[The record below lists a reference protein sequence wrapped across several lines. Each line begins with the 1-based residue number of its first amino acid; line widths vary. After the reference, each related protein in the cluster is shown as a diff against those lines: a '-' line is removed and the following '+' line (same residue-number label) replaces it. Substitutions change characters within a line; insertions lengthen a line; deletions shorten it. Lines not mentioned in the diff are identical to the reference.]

1 MKIVRL
7 ITYVMNCIE
16 VNWYE
21 KIQKLL
27 QNDHWIMPFLRQQ
40 KSGLFWSIFLNFMTT
55 FAAGALMFV
64 SGFLISRSAQHP
76 ENILII
82 YVPIVLTR
90 AFGIARPVFRYAQR
104 LVSHNWVLRI
114 VSKTRRRLY
123 ESVAST
129 AGSIRGRMQTG
140 DILSLLA
147 DDLDRLQNL
156 YLRTLFPLGAGIML
170 YIFVS
175 IGFGVVNWQ
184 FMLWWFFILAVI
196 LIVIPL
202 LSLKWNYNGVRR
214 QKALQNQ
221 LYTEATDAILGLQDW
236 VLSGRQADLVSRQG
250 KVMSELASVKNKS
263 MKFGWWRDFLIQ
275 MLVLLLTITTL
286 IWAGNQFANDRDLVN
301 YIAAFTLAIFPLV
314 DSFVGVNQGVSEASV
329 YEDSMTRLN
338 QLPAVKKIESAL
350 IPKNTVVKFDKVTF
364 AYADK
369 TIIDHLDLTITS
381 GEKIALLGRSGAGKT
396 TILKLLA
403 GDINPNQGE
412 VTIGGQPVSQLQP
425 KMSELVAVLDQQAYL
440 FDSTILNN
448 VRMGNI
454 HASDDAVAEA
464 IKQAGLQPLI
474 DALPEGYHTQMREA
488 GARFSGGEQQ
498 RFALARILLQAAPI
512 VVLDEPTVSLDPKTE
527 HDVLTQIFSVLQ
539 DRTIIWVTHH
549 LTGIENVDKV
559 YFLEAG
565 KFVLSGKPSLLRD
578 ESERFKQL
586 LLMDQY

>member
-1 MKIVRL
+1 MK
-7 ITYVMNCIE
+7 
-16 VNWYE
+16 

-27 QNDHWIMPFLRQQ
+27 QNDHWIIPFLRQQ

-55 FAAGALMFV
+55 FASGALMFV

-184 FMLWWFFILAVI
+184 FMLWWFLILAVI
-196 LIVIPL
+196 LFVIPL

-250 KVMSELASVKNKS
+250 KVMSELANVKNKS

-314 DSFVGVNQGVSEASV
+314 DSFVSVNQGVSEASV

-338 QLPAVKKIESAL
+338 QLPAVKKIESVP

-369 TIIDHLDLTITS
+369 TIIDHLDLVIPK

-454 HASDDAVAEA
+454 HASDDAVAAA
-464 IKQAGLQPLI
+464 IKQAGLQTLI

>member
-1 MKIVRL
+1 MK
-7 ITYVMNCIE
+7 
-16 VNWYE
+16 

-40 KSGLFWSIFLNFMTT
+40 KSGLFWSIFLSFMTT

-184 FMLWWFFILAVI
+184 FMLWWFFILAII

-250 KVMSELASVKNKS
+250 KVMSELADVKNKG
-263 MKFGWWRDFLIQ
+263 MKFGWWRDFIIQ

-314 DSFVGVNQGVSEASV
+314 DSFVGVNQGVSEASF
-329 YEDSMTRLN
+329 YEDSITRLN
-338 QLPAVKKIESAL
+338 QLPVVKKIESAP
-350 IPKNTVVKFDKVTF
+350 IPTNTTVKFDKVTF
-364 AYADK
+364 AYDDK
-369 TIIDHLDLTITS
+369 TIIDHLDLTIPT

-403 GDINPNQGE
+403 GDIKPYQGE
-412 VTIGGQPVSQLQP
+412 VTIGGQSVSQLQP

-454 HASDDAVAEA
+454 HASDEAVAAA

-565 KFVLSGKPSLLRD
+565 KFVLSGKPSILRD

>member
-1 MKIVRL
+1 MK
-7 ITYVMNCIE
+7 
-16 VNWYE
+16 

-40 KSGLFWSIFLNFMTT
+40 KSGLFWSIFLSFMTT

-90 AFGIARPVFRYAQR
+90 ASGIARPVFRYAQR

-175 IGFGVVNWQ
+175 IGFGVVNWR
-184 FMLWWFFILAVI
+184 FMLWWFFILAII

-250 KVMSELASVKNKS
+250 KVMSELANVKNKS
-263 MKFGWWRDFLIQ
+263 MKFGWWRDFIIQ

-338 QLPAVKKIESAL
+338 QLPVVKKIESAP
-350 IPKNTVVKFDKVTF
+350 IPKNTTVKFDKVTF
-364 AYADK
+364 AYDDK
-369 TIIDHLDLTITS
+369 TIIDHLDLTIPT

-454 HASDDAVAEA
+454 HASDEAVAAA

>member
-1 MKIVRL
+1 MK
-7 ITYVMNCIE
+7 
-16 VNWYE
+16 

-90 AFGIARPVFRYAQR
+90 AFGIARPVFLYAQR

>member
-1 MKIVRL
+1 MK
-7 ITYVMNCIE
+7 
-16 VNWYE
+16 

-40 KSGLFWSIFLNFMTT
+40 KSGLFWSIFLSFMTT

-175 IGFGVVNWQ
+175 IGFGVVNWR
-184 FMLWWFFILAVI
+184 FMLWWFFILAII

-250 KVMSELASVKNKS
+250 KVMSELANVKNKS
-263 MKFGWWRDFLIQ
+263 MKFGWWRDFIIQ

-338 QLPAVKKIESAL
+338 QLPAVKKIESAP
-350 IPKNTVVKFDKVTF
+350 IPKNTTVKFDKVTF
-364 AYADK
+364 AYDDK
-369 TIIDHLDLTITS
+369 TIIDHLDLTIPT

-454 HASDDAVAEA
+454 HASDEAVAAA

-474 DALPEGYHTQMREA
+474 DVLPEGYHTQMREA

>member
-1 MKIVRL
+1 MK
-7 ITYVMNCIE
+7 
-16 VNWYE
+16 

-40 KSGLFWSIFLNFMTT
+40 KSGLFWSIFLSFMTT

-114 VSKTRRRLY
+114 VSKTRRQLY

-184 FMLWWFFILAVI
+184 FMLWWFFILAII

-250 KVMSELASVKNKS
+250 KVMSELADVKNKG
-263 MKFGWWRDFLIQ
+263 MKFGWWRDFIIQ

-314 DSFVGVNQGVSEASV
+314 DSFVGVNQGVSEASF
-329 YEDSMTRLN
+329 YEDSITRLN
-338 QLPAVKKIESAL
+338 QLPVVKKIESAP
-350 IPKNTVVKFDKVTF
+350 IPTNTTVKFDKVTF
-364 AYADK
+364 AYDDK
-369 TIIDHLDLTITS
+369 TIIDHLDLAIPT

-403 GDINPNQGE
+403 GDINPYQGE
-412 VTIGGQPVSQLQP
+412 VTIGGQSVSQLQP

-454 HASDDAVAEA
+454 HASDEAVAAA

>member
-1 MKIVRL
+1 MK
-7 ITYVMNCIE
+7 
-16 VNWYE
+16 

-250 KVMSELASVKNKS
+250 KVMSELANVKNKS

-549 LTGIENVDKV
+549 LTGIENVDK
-559 YFLEAG
+559 
-565 KFVLSGKPSLLRD
+565 
-578 ESERFKQL
+578 
-586 LLMDQY
+586 

>member
-1 MKIVRL
+1 MK
-7 ITYVMNCIE
+7 
-16 VNWYE
+16 

-549 LTGIENVDKV
+549 LTGIKNVDKV

>member
-1 MKIVRL
+1 MK
-7 ITYVMNCIE
+7 
-16 VNWYE
+16 

-140 DILSLLA
+140 NILSLLA

-175 IGFGVVNWQ
+175 IGFGVVNWR
-184 FMLWWFFILAVI
+184 FMLWWFFILAII

-250 KVMSELASVKNKS
+250 KVMSELADVKNKG
-263 MKFGWWRDFLIQ
+263 MKFGWWRDFIIQ

-338 QLPAVKKIESAL
+338 QLPTVKKIESAP
-350 IPKNTVVKFDKVTF
+350 IPKNTTVKFDKVMF
-364 AYADK
+364 AYDDK
-369 TIIDHLDLTITS
+369 TIIDHLDLTIPT

-403 GDINPNQGE
+403 GDINTNQGE

-454 HASDDAVAEA
+454 HASDDAVAEV

-498 RFALARILLQAAPI
+498 RFALARILLQAAPV

>member
-1 MKIVRL
+1 MK
-7 ITYVMNCIE
+7 
-16 VNWYE
+16 

-175 IGFGVVNWQ
+175 IGFGVVNWR
-184 FMLWWFFILAVI
+184 FMLWWFFILAII

-250 KVMSELASVKNKS
+250 KVMSELADVKNKG
-263 MKFGWWRDFLIQ
+263 MKFGWWRDFIIQ

-338 QLPAVKKIESAL
+338 QLPTVKKIESAP
-350 IPKNTVVKFDKVTF
+350 IPKNTTVKFDKVTF
-364 AYADK
+364 AYDDK
-369 TIIDHLDLTITS
+369 TIIDHLDLTIPT

-403 GDINPNQGE
+403 GDINTNQGE

-454 HASDDAVAEA
+454 HASDDAVAEV

-474 DALPEGYHTQMREA
+474 DALPEGYHTKMREA

-498 RFALARILLQAAPI
+498 RFALARILLQAAPV

>member
-1 MKIVRL
+1 MK
-7 ITYVMNCIE
+7 
-16 VNWYE
+16 

-40 KSGLFWSIFLNFMTT
+40 KSGLFWSIFLSFMTT

-175 IGFGVVNWQ
+175 IGFGVVNWR
-184 FMLWWFFILAVI
+184 FMLWWFFILAII

-250 KVMSELASVKNKS
+250 KVMSELANVKNKS
-263 MKFGWWRDFLIQ
+263 MKFGWWRDFIIQ

-338 QLPAVKKIESAL
+338 QLPAVKKIESAP
-350 IPKNTVVKFDKVTF
+350 IPKNTTVKFDKVTF
-364 AYADK
+364 AYDDK
-369 TIIDHLDLTITS
+369 TIIDHLDLTIPT

-454 HASDDAVAEA
+454 HASDEAVAAA

-498 RFALARILLQAAPI
+498 RFALARILLQAAPV

-565 KFVLSGKPSLLRD
+565 KFVLAGKPSLLRD

>member
-1 MKIVRL
+1 MK
-7 ITYVMNCIE
+7 
-16 VNWYE
+16 

-40 KSGLFWSIFLNFMTT
+40 KSGLFWSIFLSFMTI

-114 VSKTRRRLY
+114 VSKTRRQLY

-184 FMLWWFFILAVI
+184 FMLWWFFILAII

-250 KVMSELASVKNKS
+250 KVMSELADVKNKG
-263 MKFGWWRDFLIQ
+263 MKFGWWRDFIIQ

-314 DSFVGVNQGVSEASV
+314 DSFVGVNQGVSEASF
-329 YEDSMTRLN
+329 YEDSITRLN
-338 QLPAVKKIESAL
+338 QLPVVKKIESAP
-350 IPKNTVVKFDKVTF
+350 IPTNTTVKFDKVTF
-364 AYADK
+364 AYDDK
-369 TIIDHLDLTITS
+369 TIIDHLDLTIPT

-403 GDINPNQGE
+403 GDIKPYQGE
-412 VTIGGQPVSQLQP
+412 VTIGGQSVSQLQP

-454 HASDDAVAEA
+454 HASDEAVAAA

-565 KFVLSGKPSLLRD
+565 KFVLSGKPSILRD

>member
-1 MKIVRL
+1 MK
-7 ITYVMNCIE
+7 
-16 VNWYE
+16 

-412 VTIGGQPVSQLQP
+412 VTIGGQPVSKLQP

>member
-1 MKIVRL
+1 MK
-7 ITYVMNCIE
+7 
-16 VNWYE
+16 

-40 KSGLFWSIFLNFMTT
+40 KSGLFWSIFLSFMTI

-114 VSKTRRRLY
+114 VSKTRRQLY

-184 FMLWWFFILAVI
+184 FMLWWFFILAII

-250 KVMSELASVKNKS
+250 KVMSELADVKNKG
-263 MKFGWWRDFLIQ
+263 MKFGWWRDFIIQ

-314 DSFVGVNQGVSEASV
+314 DSFVGVNQGVSEASF
-329 YEDSMTRLN
+329 YEDSITRLN
-338 QLPAVKKIESAL
+338 QLPVVKKIESAP
-350 IPKNTVVKFDKVTF
+350 IPTNTTVKFDKVTF
-364 AYADK
+364 AYDDK
-369 TIIDHLDLTITS
+369 TIIDHLDLTIPT

-403 GDINPNQGE
+403 GDIKPYQGE
-412 VTIGGQPVSQLQP
+412 VTIGGQSVSQLQP

-454 HASDDAVAEA
+454 HASDEAVAA
-464 IKQAGLQPLI
+464 VIKQAGLQPLI

-565 KFVLSGKPSLLRD
+565 KFVLSGKPSILRD

>member
-1 MKIVRL
+1 MK
-7 ITYVMNCIE
+7 
-16 VNWYE
+16 

-40 KSGLFWSIFLNFMTT
+40 ESGLFWSIFLSFMTI

-114 VSKTRRRLY
+114 VSKTRRQLY

-184 FMLWWFFILAVI
+184 FMLWWFFILAII

-250 KVMSELASVKNKS
+250 KVMSELADVKNKG
-263 MKFGWWRDFLIQ
+263 MKFGWWRDFIIQ

-314 DSFVGVNQGVSEASV
+314 DSFVGVNQGVSEASF
-329 YEDSMTRLN
+329 YEDSITRLN
-338 QLPAVKKIESAL
+338 QLPVVKKIESAP
-350 IPKNTVVKFDKVTF
+350 IPTNTTVKFDKVTF
-364 AYADK
+364 AYDDK
-369 TIIDHLDLTITS
+369 TIIDHLDLTIPT

-403 GDINPNQGE
+403 GDIKPYQGE
-412 VTIGGQPVSQLQP
+412 VTIGGQSVSQLQP

-454 HASDDAVAEA
+454 HASDEAVAAA

-565 KFVLSGKPSLLRD
+565 KFVLSGKPSILRD

>member
-1 MKIVRL
+1 MKK
-7 ITYVMNCIE
+7 T
-16 VNWYE
+16 
-21 KIQKLL
+21 QKLL

-40 KSGLFWSIFLNFMTT
+40 KSGLFWSIFSSFMTT

-175 IGFGVVNWQ
+175 IGFGVVNWR
-184 FMLWWFFILAVI
+184 FMLWWFFILAII

-250 KVMSELASVKNKS
+250 KVMSELADVKNKG
-263 MKFGWWRDFLIQ
+263 MKFGWWRDFIIQ

-314 DSFVGVNQGVSEASV
+314 DSFVGVNQGVSEASF
-329 YEDSMTRLN
+329 YEDSITRLN
-338 QLPAVKKIESAL
+338 QLPVVKKIESAP
-350 IPKNTVVKFDKVTF
+350 IPKNTTVKFDKVTF
-364 AYADK
+364 AYDDK
-369 TIIDHLDLTITS
+369 TIIDHLDLTIPT

-403 GDINPNQGE
+403 GDIKPYQGE
-412 VTIGGQPVSQLQP
+412 VTIGGQSVSQLQP

-454 HASDDAVAEA
+454 HASDEAVAAA

>member
-1 MKIVRL
+1 MK
-7 ITYVMNCIE
+7 
-16 VNWYE
+16 

-40 KSGLFWSIFLNFMTT
+40 KSGLFWSIFLSFMTT

-175 IGFGVVNWQ
+175 IGFGVVNWR
-184 FMLWWFFILAVI
+184 FMLWWFFILAII

-250 KVMSELASVKNKS
+250 KVMSELANVKNKS
-263 MKFGWWRDFLIQ
+263 MKFGWWRDFIIQ

-338 QLPAVKKIESAL
+338 QLPAVKKIESAP
-350 IPKNTVVKFDKVTF
+350 IPKNTTVKFDKVTF
-364 AYADK
+364 AYDDK
-369 TIIDHLDLTITS
+369 TIIDHLDLTIPT

-454 HASDDAVAEA
+454 HASDEAVAAA

-498 RFALARILLQAAPI
+498 RFALARILLQAAPV

>member
-1 MKIVRL
+1 MK
-7 ITYVMNCIE
+7 
-16 VNWYE
+16 

-314 DSFVGVNQGVSEASV
+314 DSFVGVNQGISEASV

>member
-1 MKIVRL
+1 MK
-7 ITYVMNCIE
+7 
-16 VNWYE
+16 

-27 QNDHWIMPFLRQQ
+27 QNDHWIIPFLRQQ

-184 FMLWWFFILAVI
+184 FMLWWFLILAVI
-196 LIVIPL
+196 LFVIPL

-250 KVMSELASVKNKS
+250 KVMSELANVKNKS

-338 QLPAVKKIESAL
+338 QLPAVKKIESVP

-369 TIIDHLDLTITS
+369 TIIDHLDLVIPK

-454 HASDDAVAEA
+454 HASDDAVAAA
-464 IKQAGLQPLI
+464 IKQAGLQTLI

>member
-1 MKIVRL
+1 MK
-7 ITYVMNCIE
+7 
-16 VNWYE
+16 

-40 KSGLFWSIFLNFMTT
+40 KSGLFWSIFLSFMTT

-175 IGFGVVNWQ
+175 IGFGVVNWR
-184 FMLWWFFILAVI
+184 FMLWWFFILAII

-250 KVMSELASVKNKS
+250 KVMSELADVKNKG
-263 MKFGWWRDFLIQ
+263 MKFGWWRDFIIQ

-314 DSFVGVNQGVSEASV
+314 DSFVGVNQGVSEASF
-329 YEDSMTRLN
+329 YEDSITRLN
-338 QLPAVKKIESAL
+338 QLPVVKKIESAP
-350 IPKNTVVKFDKVTF
+350 IPTNTTVKFDKVTF
-364 AYADK
+364 AYDDK
-369 TIIDHLDLTITS
+369 TIIDHLDLTIPT

-454 HASDDAVAEA
+454 HASDEAVAAA

-498 RFALARILLQAAPI
+498 RFALARILLQAAPV

>member
-1 MKIVRL
+1 MK
-7 ITYVMNCIE
+7 
-16 VNWYE
+16 

-40 KSGLFWSIFLNFMTT
+40 KSGLFWSIFLSFMTT

-175 IGFGVVNWQ
+175 IGFGVVNWR
-184 FMLWWFFILAVI
+184 FMLWWFFILAII

-250 KVMSELASVKNKS
+250 KVMSELADVKNKG
-263 MKFGWWRDFLIQ
+263 MKFGWWRDFIIQ

-338 QLPAVKKIESAL
+338 QLPAVKKIESAP
-350 IPKNTVVKFDKVTF
+350 IPKNTTVKFDKVTF
-364 AYADK
+364 AYDDK
-369 TIIDHLDLTITS
+369 TIIDHLDLTIPT

-454 HASDDAVAEA
+454 HASDEAVAAA

-498 RFALARILLQAAPI
+498 RFALARILLQAAPV

>member
-1 MKIVRL
+1 MK
-7 ITYVMNCIE
+7 
-16 VNWYE
+16 

-250 KVMSELASVKNKS
+250 KVMSELANVKNKS

-338 QLPAVKKIESAL
+338 QLPAVKKIESVP

-369 TIIDHLDLTITS
+369 TIIDHLDLAIPK

-488 GARFSGGEQQ
+488 GSRFSGGEQQ

>member
-1 MKIVRL
+1 MK
-7 ITYVMNCIE
+7 
-16 VNWYE
+16 

-250 KVMSELASVKNKS
+250 KVMSELANVKNKS

-338 QLPAVKKIESAL
+338 QLPAVKKIESAP
-350 IPKNTVVKFDKVTF
+350 IPKNTVVKFDKVTL

>member
-1 MKIVRL
+1 MK
-7 ITYVMNCIE
+7 
-16 VNWYE
+16 

-40 KSGLFWSIFLNFMTT
+40 KSGLFWSIFLSFMTT

-175 IGFGVVNWQ
+175 IGFGVVNWR
-184 FMLWWFFILAVI
+184 FMLWWFFILAII

-250 KVMSELASVKNKS
+250 KVMSELANVKNKS
-263 MKFGWWRDFLIQ
+263 MKFGWWRDFIIQ

-338 QLPAVKKIESAL
+338 QLPAVKKIESAP
-350 IPKNTVVKFDKVTF
+350 IPKNTTVKFDKVTF
-364 AYADK
+364 AYDDK
-369 TIIDHLDLTITS
+369 TIIDHLDLTIPT

-403 GDINPNQGE
+403 GDIKPYQGE
-412 VTIGGQPVSQLQP
+412 VTIGGQSVSQLQP

-454 HASDDAVAEA
+454 HASDEAVAAA

-498 RFALARILLQAAPI
+498 RFALARILLQAAPV